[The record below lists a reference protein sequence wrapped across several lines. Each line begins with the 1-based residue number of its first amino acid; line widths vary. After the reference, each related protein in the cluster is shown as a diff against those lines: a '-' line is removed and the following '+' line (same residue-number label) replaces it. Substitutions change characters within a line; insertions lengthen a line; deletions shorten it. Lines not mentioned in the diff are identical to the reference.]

1 MVKWTPSE
9 KIRIVIESLITNII
23 IVINKSPGKANEIN
37 SVIDNPSIEIEVA
50 CIEICNMDP
59 NKPIVLKGKHARE
72 FEKYQKRKDTPEEI
86 AFAKR
91 AEKIYLK
98 HSGPEQK
105 NTK

>member
-1 MVKWTPSE
+1 MAKG
-9 KIRIVIESLITNII
+9 RL
-23 IVINKSPGKANEIN
+23 EIKCN
-37 SVIDNPSIEIEVA
+37 FLYNLNLVFFYVA